1 MTDTFRKLYGD
12 DLADQVEKL
21 KKKPQWRELTPRP
34 LSEPKRAP
42 DRPATQT
49 ADSEHPNWWD
59 R

>member
-12 DLADQVEKL
+12 ELADQVEKL
-21 KKKPQWRELTPRP
+21 KKKPAAVEVLKPRKP
-34 LSEPKRAP
+34 AQP

-49 ADSEHPNWWD
+49 ADSEQPNWWD